1 MNYKVG
7 RYVIATRDIAPGEPI
22 LVDYPAAFGPNHD
35 TAPAC
40 LECLLP
46 VDEESVYLC
55 DSCGLPLCSTSTLCG
70 IKRTSGEGKR
80 YRYFNFDDTILPF
93 ISL

>member
-1 MNYKVG
+1 MDILIHFILSKVG
-7 RYVIATRDIAPGEPI
+7 RYVVATRDITPLELI

-35 TAPAC
+35 TSPAC

-55 DSCGLPLCSTSTLCG
+55 DKCGLPLCSPKTQCG
-70 IKRTSGEGKR
+70 VKRSSGGG
-80 YRYFNFDDTILPF
+80 I
-93 ISL
+93 